1 MGRTS
6 LAEEFRAI
14 ADTIDGILREAS
26 ENQKDSTADGAVT
39 DLMTKEKA
47 PEKLEGTVNIKTLAA
62 DLGIQNVSEF
72 QSAFNM
78 LKQGKMPS
86 KTSQIRELAIAFDK
100 LLAADASTTS
110 RVLTKLRQIHKA
122 SV

>member
-1 MGRTS
+1 MNRTS
-6 LAEEFRAI
+6 LAEEFRSI
-14 ADTIDGILREAS
+14 ADTIDGILREAPAKQEQS
-26 ENQKDSTADGAVT
+26 SVDGAVT

-47 PEKLEGTVNIKTLAA
+47 PEKLEGSVNIKTLAA

-122 SV
+122 S